1 MGDELKN
8 GSMVND
14 AEDRQ
19 YKELS
24 QTIQREVK
32 NLFHCC

>member
-8 GSMVND
+8 GSMVKEV
-14 AEDRQ
+14 EDRH

-32 NLFHCC
+32 KLFHCC